1 MKSGHSWRSVVRTE
15 ALSDLEETVP
25 ACWSLLCVLEV
36 RMFLSCGY
44 GKGTPHHE
52 DLMTC
57 FKGTSRGR
65 QSECPLL
72 FPQTPHAK
80 SWTPTSV
87 TYFSS
92 LLPPLQDPFISH
104 SEYLIFICQSL
115 SALNTDVMWG
125 CVRECLSSGDDVS
138 ADGEDEDPPP
148 LGQVW
153 VQDKEQR
160 VTSFVSCC
168 MKP

>member
-36 RMFLSCGY
+36 RMLLSCGY

-92 LLPPLQDPFISH
+92 LLPPLQYPFISH
-104 SEYLIFICQSL
+104 SEFISFKHRC
-115 SALNTDVMWG
+115 N
-125 CVRECLSSGDDVS
+125 VRLCTWMSSGDDVS
-138 ADGEDEDPPP
+138 ADGEDKDLPP

-153 VQDKEQR
+153 VQDKKQR